1 MCKLTK
7 ISSHCERAVCKAGHI
22 ISARRSNPS
31 SNIVEGETLR
41 SCVLAGVVRIWA
53 PVVEEI
59 ELLMLV
65 SNLIAP
71 PKDFFNLSL
80 SYGSGLPIIIV
91 PPVSPPVFAVSP
103 S

>member
-7 ISSHCERAVCKAGHI
+7 ISSHCERAVCKAGHT